1 MDPRGSGGLGD
12 AGSNARMQT
21 GETGETGGKPRAG
34 AGNNRGNRVA
44 AKYER
49 GESDDFR
56 GENDVR
62 SGGEEAAV
70 DRGESAAR
78 RRADDARARVFA
90 AGFRGSEWVLA
101 G

>member
-1 MDPRGSGGLGD
+1 
-12 AGSNARMQT
+12 MQT